1 MRLCTRQYARPMTT
15 TTDFA
20 RHLSRFLSE
29 YLPHDRNVSPNTI
42 TSYRDA
48 FLGFI
53 DYMKN
58 EKGISLDRLCLKH
71 LTRDHVLCYLRW
83 ILEVRK
89 CSPATRNYRLAAIH
103 SFCRYLQYAVIEMME
118 QWQKILTVK
127 AMKTESATLNYLTT
141 EGVRILLAQ
150 PDTTT
155 SNGRRHLA
163 ILSLMYDTGA
173 RVQEMADL
181 TVDCVRIA
189 CEPYTIRLFGKGR
202 KARIVPLVKE
212 QVKILRD
219 YMEEYHLDDNCNGSS
234 PLFFNN
240 RHEKLTRE
248 GIAYILATYANL
260 ARKEAPDLIPAKISC
275 HSLRHSK
282 AMHLLQ
288 AGVNLVYIR
297 DLLGHV
303 SIQTTDIYARADS
316 KAKREALEK
325 AYADLVPNRTSD
337 REWEKSKDLR
347 DWLRDLGH

>member
-1 MRLCTRQYARPMTT
+1 MTT

-29 YLPHDRNVSPNTI
+29 YLPHERNVSHNTI
-42 TSYRDA
+42 ASYRDA

-58 EKGISLDRLCLKH
+58 EKGVSLDRLGLKH
-71 LTRDHVLCYLRW
+71 LTRSYVLGYLKW
-83 ILEVRK
+83 VLEVRK

-103 SFCRYLQYAVIEMME
+103 SFCQYLQYTVIEMME
-118 QWQKILTVK
+118 QWQKILTIK
-127 AMKTESATLNYLTT
+127 AMRTEGTTLNYLSA
-141 EGVRILLAQ
+141 EGIRLLLAQ
-150 PDTTT
+150 PDATTR
-155 SNGRRHLA
+155 NGRRHLA

-173 RVQEMADL
+173 RVQEIADL
-181 TVDCVRIA
+181 TVDSVRIA
-189 CEPYTIRLFGKGR
+189 CEPYTIRLYGKGR

-212 QVKILRD
+212 QVRILHE
-219 YMEEYHLDDNCNGSS
+219 YMEENHLDDSSKGAS
-234 PLFFNN
+234 PLFLNN

-248 GIAYILATYANL
+248 GIAYILAIYVDL
-260 ARKEAPDLIPAKISC
+260 ARKVAPDLIPERISC
-275 HSLRHSK
+275 HSIRHSR

-325 AYADLVPNRTSD
+325 AYADLVPNRDSD
-337 REWEKSKDLR
+337 RDWEKNKDLR
-347 DWLRDLGH
+347 DWLRNLGH

>member
-1 MRLCTRQYARPMTT
+1 
-15 TTDFA
+15 
-20 RHLSRFLSE
+20 
-29 YLPHDRNVSPNTI
+29 
-42 TSYRDA
+42 
-48 FLGFI
+48 
-53 DYMKN
+53 
-58 EKGISLDRLCLKH
+58 
-71 LTRDHVLCYLRW
+71 
-83 ILEVRK
+83 
-89 CSPATRNYRLAAIH
+89 
-103 SFCRYLQYAVIEMME
+103 
-118 QWQKILTVK
+118 
-127 AMKTESATLNYLTT
+127 
-141 EGVRILLAQ
+141 
-150 PDTTT
+150 
-155 SNGRRHLA
+155 
-163 ILSLMYDTGA
+163 
-173 RVQEMADL
+173 
-181 TVDCVRIA
+181 
-189 CEPYTIRLFGKGR
+189 
-202 KARIVPLVKE
+202 
-212 QVKILRD
+212 
-219 YMEEYHLDDNCNGSS
+219 MEEYHLDDNCKGSS

-347 DWLRDLGH
+347 DWLRNLGH

>member
-1 MRLCTRQYARPMTT
+1 MTT

-29 YLPHDRNVSPNTI
+29 YLPHERNVSPNTI
-42 TSYRDA
+42 ASYRDA
-48 FLGFI
+48 FLQFI

-58 EKGISLDRLCLKH
+58 EKGISLDRLGLKH
-71 LTRDHVLCYLRW
+71 LTRDQVLGYLKW

-103 SFCRYLQYAVIEMME
+103 SFCQYLQYAIIDMME
-118 QWQKILTVK
+118 QWQKILTIK
-127 AMKTESATLNYLTT
+127 AVRTEGTTPNYLSA
-141 EGVRILLAQ
+141 EGIKLLLAQ

-155 SNGRRHLA
+155 RNGRRHLA

-173 RVQEMADL
+173 RVQEIADL
-181 TVDCVRIA
+181 TVDSVRISH
-189 CEPYTIRLFGKGR
+189 EPYTIRLYGKGR

-212 QVKILRD
+212 QVRILRD
-219 YMEEYHLDDNCNGSS
+219 YMEEHHLDDSSKVSS

-248 GIAYILATYANL
+248 GIAYILATYAGL
-260 ARKEAPDLIPAKISC
+260 ARKEAPDLIPERISC
-275 HSLRHSK
+275 HSLRHSR

-325 AYADLVPNRTSD
+325 AYTDLVPNRDSD
-337 REWEKSKDLR
+337 RDWEKSKDLR
-347 DWLRDLGH
+347 DWLRNLGK